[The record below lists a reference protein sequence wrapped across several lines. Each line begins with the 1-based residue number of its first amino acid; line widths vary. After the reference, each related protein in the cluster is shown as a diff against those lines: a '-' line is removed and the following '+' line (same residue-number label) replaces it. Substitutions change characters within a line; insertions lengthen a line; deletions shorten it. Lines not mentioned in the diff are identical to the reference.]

1 MSIIKV
7 EKLLE
12 EYPSYVTI
20 EDTKKI
26 IEQLESCI
34 CQIYANDG
42 GKGTGFF
49 CIIKSK
55 DSNEKIPVLFTN
67 NHILNENDIKTNQ
80 IIKISFYGKNSLIY
94 KDIKIG
100 EDRFVYTN
108 QIYDTTIIEIKN
120 EKDDIKNF
128 LEIDQRIFQEN
139 SNVIYYGNSVYLL
152 HYPGNKSASVSYG
165 IVRNN
170 EQINH
175 KIIHCCSTE
184 GGSSGGPILSLSHM
198 KVFGIHRG
206 AGKKFN
212 GGTFLKYPIE
222 DFLLRW
228 KKNKDIG
235 LQNQIILELKVNKED
250 INYPVY
256 FLDNVEDEN
265 HFHSYLKELNET
277 NAKIFNNGKEHKYQ
291 KFFKPKKEGIYKLK
305 LQFDIIMK
313 DCSYMFA
320 NCKSLIFIDLSL
332 FNTKHVKNMSYM
344 FYGCSKLTFIDLSSF
359 DTSEVT
365 DMSHMFHECSNLSL
379 IDLTTFNTSKVR
391 DMTFM
396 FGKCEN
402 LNSINLSLFDTHN
415 VEYMTYMFAYC
426 KNLTFIDL
434 TMFDYS
440 NVINKSFMFSHCLNL
455 KEIKV
460 RKEFYTEI
468 ENLINN
474 KNAQKSK
481 YYLTNSIRYEFN
493 PSELF
498 SQRLITLIQKHLEPC
513 LFADGYQIFSLIENT
528 LYGVME
534 GPISTPYQNGFFLFK
549 IIIDS
554 DFPMVPPKFY
564 FITKIFHPNISGDG
578 LVSADFLENK
588 WRPALKIDSIIIS
601 VQSIL
606 GEPNFDVFLNAE
618 AVSLYK
624 LSKKVYNDTIIEY
637 INQYANYSIFKNH
650 VKELKGKDL
659 INICDN

>member
-49 CIIKSK
+49 CIIKYK
-55 DSNEKIPVLFTN
+55 DSNEQIPVLFTN

-212 GGTFLKYPIE
+212 GGIFLKYPIE

-235 LQNQIILELKVNKED
+235 LQNQIILELKVNKQD

-256 FLDNVEDEN
+256 FLDNVEEEN

-291 KFFKPKKEGIYKLK
+291 KFFIPKKEGI
-305 LQFDIIMK
+305 
-313 DCSYMFA
+313 
-320 NCKSLIFIDLSL
+320 
-332 FNTKHVKNMSYM
+332 
-344 FYGCSKLTFIDLSSF
+344 
-359 DTSEVT
+359 
-365 DMSHMFHECSNLSL
+365 
-379 IDLTTFNTSKVR
+379 
-391 DMTFM
+391 
-396 FGKCEN
+396 
-402 LNSINLSLFDTHN
+402 
-415 VEYMTYMFAYC
+415 
-426 KNLTFIDL
+426 
-434 TMFDYS
+434 
-440 NVINKSFMFSHCLNL
+440 
-455 KEIKV
+455 
-460 RKEFYTEI
+460 
-468 ENLINN
+468 
-474 KNAQKSK
+474 
-481 YYLTNSIRYEFN
+481 
-493 PSELF
+493 
-498 SQRLITLIQKHLEPC
+498 
-513 LFADGYQIFSLIENT
+513 
-528 LYGVME
+528 
-534 GPISTPYQNGFFLFK
+534 
-549 IIIDS
+549 
-554 DFPMVPPKFY
+554 
-564 FITKIFHPNISGDG
+564 
-578 LVSADFLENK
+578 
-588 WRPALKIDSIIIS
+588 
-601 VQSIL
+601 
-606 GEPNFDVFLNAE
+606 
-618 AVSLYK
+618 
-624 LSKKVYNDTIIEY
+624 
-637 INQYANYSIFKNH
+637 
-650 VKELKGKDL
+650 
-659 INICDN
+659 